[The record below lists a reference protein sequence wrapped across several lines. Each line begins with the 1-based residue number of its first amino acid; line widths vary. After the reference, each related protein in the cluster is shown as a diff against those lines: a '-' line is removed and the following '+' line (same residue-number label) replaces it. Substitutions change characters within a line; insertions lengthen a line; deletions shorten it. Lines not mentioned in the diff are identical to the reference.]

1 MQYSIR
7 VQELKKRLDNGDD
20 IVLLDV
26 REAWEYSMA
35 NIEGSVLISLGELPQ
50 SIDRLDQDAE
60 VVCYCHHG
68 MRSADAMGFLL
79 QQGFSNVKNLEGG
92 IDAWSVLVDPSVP
105 RYQ

>member
-26 REAWEYSMA
+26 REAWEHSMA

-60 VVCYCHHG
+60 IVCYCHHG
-68 MRSADAMGFLL
+68 DAQRGRDGVSSSARVF
-79 QQGFSNVKNLEGG
+79 QREE
-92 IDAWSVLVDPSVP
+92 P
-105 RYQ
+105 RRRH